1 MNARMTRSGQR
12 SRPILGLCNK
22 RVPSPF
28 LKGEA
33 KSRRGRETPEG
44 KEIGESSADLVGMA
58 LGTSLDKDKAV
69 SCDSETETDNNY
81 VPVLGLSNSNSSE
94 GRVSST
100 LCEKRANLKDK
111 ETREVMMGNG
121 DSNADKDEAVNCDSE
136 TETDNGP
143 HPRWVPSAQANGPRS
158 SDISSVDVYLH
169 PHCGPIHPYILIQ
182 NVSGA
187 HGALRCAVITSP
199 WRIMWSTNLLSNWT
213 RLISKYLSS
222 PRASPKFCI
231 FLRYTYET
239 PFFWLRRTGPDR
251 S

>member
-1 MNARMTRSGQR
+1 M
-12 SRPILGLCNK
+12 
-22 RVPSPF
+22 
-28 LKGEA
+28 
-33 KSRRGRETPEG
+33 PEG
-44 KEIGESSADLVGMA
+44 KENGESSADLVGMA
-58 LGTSLDKDKAV
+58 LGSSLDKDKAV
-69 SCDSETETDNNY
+69 SCDSETETDDNY
-81 VPVLGLSNSNSSE
+81 GPVLGLSNINSSE

-111 ETREVMMGNG
+111 ETKRETREVMMGNG

-187 HGALRCAVITSP
+187 QGAPRCALITSP
-199 WRIMWSTNLLSNWT
+199 WRIMWSTTLLSNWT
-213 RLISKYLSS
+213 RLTSKH
-222 PRASPKFCI
+222 
-231 FLRYTYET
+231 
-239 PFFWLRRTGPDR
+239 
-251 S
+251 